1 MSVASAKA
9 LGTPWPQFGQMT
21 RFLVATASRGTTEAA
36 CEYLEERLESGDE
49 VYLLTVEEA
58 ASTGYANGDGE
69 SSADDNGKP
78 TDVGFGLARPRLGG
92 LATLRTIRLS
102 GDPARVIVT
111 FARDREVDE
120 IVIGPHSGA
129 AETDPSVLGSTAR
142 GVLRETDKPVFVVG
156 R

>member
-1 MSVASAKA
+1 
-9 LGTPWPQFGQMT
+9 MT

-36 CEYLEERLESGDE
+36 CDYLEGRLEPGDE
-49 VYLLTVEEA
+49 VYVLTVEEETEGTDEGSA
-58 ASTGYANGDGE
+58 PGTDRGDRTDTGF
-69 SSADDNGKP
+69 
-78 TDVGFGLARPRLGG
+78 DVARPRLSAV
-92 LATLRTIRLS
+92 ATLRTIRLS
-102 GDPARVIVT
+102 GEPARVIVT

-129 AETDPSVLGSTAR
+129 PGTDSSHLGSTAR

>member
-1 MSVASAKA
+1 
-9 LGTPWPQFGQMT
+9 MT

-36 CEYLEERLESGDE
+36 CEYLEGRLESGDD

-58 ASTGYANGDGE
+58 DDTGNANGDGE
-69 SSADDNGKP
+69 GSGDGTGTP
-78 TDVGFGLARPRLGG
+78 TDAGFDLARPRLGG

-111 FARDREVDE
+111 FARDRDVDE

-129 AETDPSVLGSTAR
+129 SGTDPSVLGGTAR